1 MLPLPSPLS
10 PFQPPEEL
18 EGRNWDTPLP
28 SAHSPSPSPSAAVAD
43 VAVAPFG
50 TESGS
55 EQLQPGIHY
64 DIITVAE

>member
-1 MLPLPSPLS
+1 MPPLPSPLS
-10 PFQPPEEL
+10 PFQLPEEL
-18 EGRNWDTPLP
+18 EGQNWDTPP
-28 SAHSPSPSPSAAVAD
+28 SLLLTPPPPSAAVAD